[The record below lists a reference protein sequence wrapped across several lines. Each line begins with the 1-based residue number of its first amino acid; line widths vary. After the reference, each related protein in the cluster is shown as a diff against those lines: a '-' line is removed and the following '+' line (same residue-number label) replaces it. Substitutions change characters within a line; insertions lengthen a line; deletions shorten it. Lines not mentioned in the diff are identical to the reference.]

1 MILKMKKRNLLI
13 CVLSASVGL
22 ASLGCA
28 SAPAPSP
35 KATSSNS
42 QVPAKNSTKNTDYF
56 DDWKYKGFGMALP
69 QWVQP
74 AIEGKTDKVVKFFP
88 DYTAEQI
95 EIVTSS
101 GINVDNSEDK
111 IDRNSGR
118 VLIDGFW
125 VRINTQVNKIKEPYI
140 TVLIYEKQ
148 RAEADLSAQ
157 EDKQ

>member
-28 SAPAPSP
+28 SAP
-35 KATSSNS
+35 SSNANSSTS
-42 QVPAKNSTKNTDYF
+42 QVSEKSAAKNNSYY
-56 DDWKYKGFGMALP
+56 DDWKYKGFGMPLP

-74 AIEGKTDKVVKFFP
+74 AIEGKKDKVVKYFP
-88 DYTAEQI
+88 DYSPEQI

-111 IDRNSGR
+111 IERNSER

-125 VRINTQVNKIKEPYI
+125 VRINTQVNKTKEPYI

-157 EDKQ
+157 ADTQ